1 MTNAIMKVAS
11 VVSLGQIMITE
22 KPIPAC
28 PPDSMLVQ
36 VESCAICGSDLRIY
50 KKGDA
55 RARYPIVIGHEIAGT
70 IRELGREVWGY
81 QVGERVCIA
90 PGHGCG
96 ECKYCLSG
104 HSNVCIHPRPSIG
117 YASDGGFAQ
126 YMVPPAN
133 VVKLGF
139 VNAIPDGLSFDHAS
153 LSEIIACCLNAQENC
168 PVNQGDVVLIIG
180 AGPAGCVHAILS
192 KMKGAEKV
200 LMTQRTLPR
209 LQMASERLQVID
221 RIIASEKENLNE
233 VVKGET
239 GGLGADVIYVCAP
252 SPEAQAQAFD
262 LAAPRGRINFF
273 GGLPKEHSF
282 LTLNANTIHYL
293 ELFIS
298 GASSSLARQ
307 NREALELLASGQI
320 DAEGIITHRFPL
332 EDISRGLRVVEDRT
346 GIKVVIKPHLSSK
359 EPG

>member
-1 MTNAIMKVAS
+1 
-11 VVSLGQIMITE
+11 
-22 KPIPAC
+22 
-28 PPDSMLVQ
+28 
-36 VESCAICGSDLRIY
+36 
-50 KKGDA
+50 
-55 RARYPIVIGHEIAGT
+55 
-70 IRELGREVWGY
+70 
-81 QVGERVCIA
+81 
-90 PGHGCG
+90 
-96 ECKYCLSG
+96 
-104 HSNVCIHPRPSIG
+104 
-117 YASDGGFAQ
+117 
-126 YMVPPAN
+126 
-133 VVKLGF
+133 
-139 VNAIPDGLSFDHAS
+139 
-153 LSEIIACCLNAQENC
+153 
-168 PVNQGDVVLIIG
+168 
-180 AGPAGCVHAILS
+180 
-192 KMKGAEKV
+192 
-200 LMTQRTLPR
+200 MTQRTLPR